1 MPFDTTPHVIT
12 ALLALGMALSFILA
26 DRNSPTSRAL
36 ALFLVAIGL
45 SIAVTVLVEGPWV
58 RRYGI
63 PQWGGLFALPEAM
76 AFVFAYEWLLRV
88 RRTVPTRNLNTR
100 GPDRLVRI
108 AQVLAVLYWMIA
120 LGFPEHRNEHF
131 IGDLYA
137 ARAGKSNFWFW
148 IFAAPLLVSLALGIF
163 SGLLLL
169 NRRPDRAESLRMLA
183 FLAGAPFMAS
193 GLVLPAQQ
201 APLGVAIG
209 LLIFLVGA
217 VQYHVTQGRRAQF
230 LSRFLAPQVAEMV
243 HQRGLKSAT
252 DERTLELSV
261 VYCDLRGFTA
271 FSEATS
277 SKQVIRILREY
288 YDTVGKAA
296 EASGGTIKDQAGD
309 GVLILVGAPIAF
321 PDHARRALE
330 LAKRI
335 RAQGVALAERW
346 SDRDLLLGV
355 GVGVAS
361 GFVTVGVIGAAS
373 RLEYT
378 AVGPAVN
385 LAARLCSEAQ
395 HGEVLL
401 DQRTTELLAAVAPP
415 SELRPGEA
423 LKLKGFQQ
431 PVQSY
436 VLAAA

>member
-1 MPFDTTPHVIT
+1 
-12 ALLALGMALSFILA
+12 MALAFILA
-26 DRNSPTSRAL
+26 DRKSPTSRAL
-36 ALFLVAIGL
+36 SLFLVCIGL
-45 SIAVTVLVEGPWV
+45 SIAVVVLIEGPLV
-58 RRYGI
+58 RRQGV
-63 PQWGGLFALPEAM
+63 PAWGGLFALPETL
-76 AFVFAYEWLLRV
+76 AFAFAYEWLLRV
-88 RRTVPTRNLNTR
+88 RRTVPSRNLYTE
-100 GPDRLVRI
+100 GPDRLLRL
-108 AQVLAVLYWMIA
+108 AQLLALLYWVAA
-120 LGFPEHRNEHF
+120 LVFPEQRNAYF
-131 IGDLYA
+131 IGDLYV
-137 ARAGKSNFWFW
+137 ARGQTPRLWFW
-148 IFAAPLLVSLALGIF
+148 VFAAPLLVSLALGSF

-193 GLVLPAQQ
+193 GLVLPAPQ
-201 APLGVAIG
+201 APLGTAIG

-243 HQRGLKSAT
+243 RERGLKSAT
-252 DERTLELSV
+252 DQRTLEISV
-261 VYCDLRGFTA
+261 VCCDLRGFTA

-277 SKQVIRILREY
+277 SKKVIHILREY
-288 YDTVGKAA
+288 YDAVGNAA
-296 EASGGTIKDQAGD
+296 AASGGTIKDQAGD

-330 LAKRI
+330 LARRI
-335 RAQGVALAERW
+335 RDQGVAFTARW
-346 SDRDLLLGV
+346 SDEELHLGV

-361 GFVTVGVIGAAS
+361 GYVTVGVIGAAS

-385 LAARLCSEAQ
+385 LASRLCSEAEP
-395 HGEVLL
+395 GEVLL
-401 DQRTTELLAAVAPP
+401 DQRTIELLAAEARSDEV
-415 SELRPGEA
+415 RPGEA
-423 LKLKGFQQ
+423 LKLKGFPQ